1 MPNTIEIH
9 AKKSLDNSLEQL
21 DEKIEQKLARIR
33 QQALNQPTDSMFS
46 FDFFQGR
53 KLVAAFSIVAVTVLL
68 SSYLFDFNMPSS
80 VPSLLVQNEMVE
92 DPDLL
97 NDMEFIYWLSQENE
111 QVLL

>member
-1 MPNTIEIH
+1 MPDTIETQ
-9 AKKSLDNSLEQL
+9 AKISLDNSLEQL
-21 DEKIEQKLARIR
+21 DESIEQKLARIR
-33 QQALNQPTDSMFS
+33 VQALNQTAGSTFS
-46 FDFFQGR
+46 LDFFNGR
-53 KLVAAFSIVAVTVLL
+53 KLVAAFSIVVVTVLL
-68 SSYLFDFNMPSS
+68 SSYFFDINVNQP